1 MAISALRIGIEIEVL
16 LCAKRMQ
23 DQYKSCFEEFAQ
35 GLVQYYNS
43 KARGSPGRPKIG
55 RAFDPNFRYWFITED
70 GSICLSE
77 DHYKDVRP
85 CEISGSFAISC

>member
-23 DQYKSCFEEFAQ
+23 DQYKSFEEFAQ

-43 KARGSPGRPKIG
+43 EAEGRPGQPEIG
-55 RAFDPNFRYWFITED
+55 RALDPNFRYWFITED

-77 DHYKDVRP
+77 DYYEDVRP